1 MRLIHESIPCAGQK
15 IEENARTERPL
26 AGYSLRQRLEDSP
39 NGQPLPQGERS
50 GKDTL
55 RQGWEQAEM
64 LQSGESAACARAT
77 SSGRVPE
84 EKHAVCFRD
93 RGRSLE
99 AGGLPGGAVCF
110 GGHEGLWHALRA
122 LVRTYEYCA

>member
-1 MRLIHESIPCAGQK
+1 M
-15 IEENARTERPL
+15 ERPL
-26 AGYSLRQRLEDSP
+26 AGYSLSERWEGDLEGQQVQERGRLGGFPYKEGLLEDT
-39 NGQPLPQGERS
+39 E
-50 GKDTL
+50 TV
-55 RQGWEQAEM
+55 
-64 LQSGESAACARAT
+64 QSGEASACARAAGAG
-77 SSGRVPE
+77 SAPE

-99 AGGLPGGAVCF
+99 AGGLPGGAICF

>member
-1 MRLIHESIPCAGQK
+1 MRGH
-15 IEENARTERPL
+15 L
-26 AGYSLRQRLEDSP
+26 AGIS
-39 NGQPLPQGERS
+39 
-50 GKDTL
+50 L
-55 RQGWEQAEM
+55 RQGWENHVEGHLMPQGEGFQDSSFREKWEEGATMQIGEH
-64 LQSGESAACARAT
+64 SGCAGVA
-77 SSGRVPE
+77 GGVHLPK